1 MSSSLN
7 CENCSSFEHS
17 LFNCASKNAIKE
29 LAEQKNTHSIKKKS
43 YLFKEGD
50 KVEGFYCL
58 TKGLVRTF
66 RVSNSG
72 REQTFSIKKKGS
84 WIGFKDVYSSETYS
98 SNAISLEDSEACFIS
113 KESIDEL
120 LEKDTGFQ
128 KYIIRYLSQ
137 EWKKA
142 EAKLFTIGAKQIHQ
156 RLADFLI
163 HFHNPHTKELEFKIS
178 REDLASIIGS
188 KSETLIRALSDFKK
202 RSWIELRNN
211 KIKILDINALVSLT
225 NIT

>member
-1 MSSSLN
+1 MNSHLN
-7 CENCSSFEHS
+7 CVNCSSFEHS
-17 LFNCASKNAIKE
+17 LFKCASEESIQDLVDKKN
-29 LAEQKNTHSIKKKS
+29 NFSFKKKS
-43 YLFKEGD
+43 YLYKEGN

-72 REQTFSIKKKGS
+72 REQTFSIKKSGS
-84 WIGFKDVYSSETYS
+84 WVGFKDVYSSETYS
-98 SNAISLEDSEACFIS
+98 SNAISLEDSEACFIP
-113 KESIDEL
+113 KKSIEEL
-120 LEKDTGFQ
+120 LEKDNNFQ
-128 KYIIRYLSQ
+128 KFIIRYLSN

-142 EAKLFTIGAKQIHQ
+142 ETKLFTIGAKQIHQ

-163 HFHNPHTKELEFKIS
+163 HFHNPHTREVEFKIS

-202 RSWIELRNN
+202 RSWIELNNN
-211 KIKILDINALVSLT
+211 KIKILDINALLSLT